1 MALSTHDE
9 EPTMIAMQYSFVLPA
24 DYDMG
29 IIDRRIAE
37 RGRFTDCFPGLRFKA
52 YLSSRREDEGE
63 NRYAPFYLWE
73 SPEAMNLFLTGPGF
87 EAVSHSFGWPSVKS
101 WIVWHAELGPRLA
114 AARHATRELLPVLP
128 YAGLAEMQEAEARRA
143 QREVTEQGALA
154 SVAAFE
160 PGSWTL
166 VRFALWE
173 GEPGAAAGRDR
184 YRVGHVSTAG
194 AG

>member
-1 MALSTHDE
+1 
-9 EPTMIAMQYSFVLPA
+9 MIAMQYSFVLPA

-29 IIDRRIAE
+29 IIERRVDE

-52 YLSSRREDEGE
+52 YLLSDKETDGE

-87 EAVSHSFGWPSVKS
+87 GGVSQSFGWPSVKS
-101 WIVWHAELGPRLA
+101 WIVWHAEL
-114 AARHATRELLPVLP
+114 AARLEGARFATRELLPILP
-128 YAGLAEMQEAEARRA
+128 YSGLAEMQDAEARRA
-143 QREVTEQGALA
+143 ALEVKEQGALA

-166 VRFALWE
+166 VRFALWQRD
-173 GEPGAAAGRDR
+173 PGPAAGRDR
-184 YRVGHVSTAG
+184 YRVGHMSTAG
-194 AG
+194 AA